1 MGGVMSQ
8 ANSKKEGVPSEV
20 RVVVE
25 VDGNPVGFLNLDIER
40 LWPLINH
47 RKRDLVPV
55 EWMDPAKFD
64 SIMRAA
70 VVKRLMSRIQSH
82 LYQALGD
89 EIVKAELDV
98 ESFHLKAEAAA
109 QVFGREKSDI
119 EKLVLESDRSPMDF
133 YSFFWDYLLDE
144 RETID
149 LKKEWRTKG
158 TRPR

>member
-1 MGGVMSQ
+1 MSQ

-109 QVFGREKSDI
+109 QVFGRDKSDI

-149 LKKEWRTKG
+149 LKKEWKTKG

>member
-1 MGGVMSQ
+1 MSQ

-149 LKKEWRTKG
+149 LKKVWRTKG

>member
-1 MGGVMSQ
+1 MSL
-8 ANSKKEGVPSEV
+8 ANSKKDSLPSEV

-98 ESFHLKAEAAA
+98 ENFHLKAEAAS
-109 QVFGREKSDI
+109 QVFGRKKSDI
-119 EKLVLESDRSPMDF
+119 EKLVLEADCSPMDF

-149 LKKEWRTKG
+149 LKKEWKTKG

>member
-1 MGGVMSQ
+1 MSQ
-8 ANSKKEGVPSEV
+8 PNNKREPAPSDV
-20 RVVVE
+20 RLVVE
-25 VDGNPVGFLNLDIER
+25 VDGNPVGFLNLDLTR

-47 RKRDLVPV
+47 RKGDHLPV

-70 VVKRLMSRIQSH
+70 VVKRLMLRIQSH
-82 LYQALGD
+82 LYQTLGD

-109 QVFGREKSDI
+109 KVFGRKKSDI
-119 EKLVLESDRSPMDF
+119 EKLVVESDRSPMDF
-133 YSFFWDYLLDE
+133 YSFFWDYLLDD

-149 LKKEWRTKG
+149 LKKE
-158 TRPR
+158 